1 CLLILLLPPLLTH
14 VHTTSLHDALPISCA
29 KKLNIYGTNNSIDIP
44 VVTCV
49 ISSFLET
56 IEDNNPVS
64 NMYKIIE
71 VNVNIIMK
79 NIYSLLILDILLILI
94 RLKYFFSILSFI
106 IIINFDYINILNI
119 IRYIISN
126 IFPITCFL
134 AGTTSKMPSNRC

>member
-1 CLLILLLPPLLTH
+1 YTVLSRL
-14 VHTTSLHDALPISCA
+14 SLHDALPIFFNKNKSEFSCA

-94 RLKYFFSILSFI
+94 RLKYFFGILSFK
-106 IIINFDYINILNI
+106 IIINIEYITI
-119 IRYIISN
+119 
-126 IFPITCFL
+126 
-134 AGTTSKMPSNRC
+134 